1 MLQNR
6 KYLLFFKII
15 IVFVLPAVI
24 CFYLYPI
31 TKEEV
36 RLEKQVNKE
45 YILSVPNINDQF
57 PKFLLANLLNIP
69 LNLDWYDICVL
80 NQMSVSL
87 NNRELTKDEKQEAG
101 IGLSVIIYDLEKQ
114 SILGKIATTTPHE
127 TIKCIKFNAT
137 VDKGFTW
144 KTYDMEARITVY
156 KKGKGL
162 LVSSGSMS
170 MGDSKLF
177 VRNNRLA
184 LSLRYITLFLI
195 WWGIILLVRGILGFV
210 FSRKINK
217 TINMKQ
223 DLHKEKSLKY
233 LLFYILLVFV
243 IFIFVLSK
251 IYGFKVASEIIQS
264 LGIGLGSFFA
274 GLAGLTAFL
283 EWHNNKT
290 KRAEKYIEE
299 LKGRYPRKLLSRKK
313 IRIMRKVDTNM
324 IYLLDERDKTSR
336 WFQDQEAR
344 KDLGFSSSDTSGDI
358 SENDLAEYSEDD
370 PIVSKKNYK
379 IIN

>member
-1 MLQNR
+1 
-6 KYLLFFKII
+6 
-15 IVFVLPAVI
+15 
-24 CFYLYPI
+24 
-31 TKEEV
+31 
-36 RLEKQVNKE
+36 
-45 YILSVPNINDQF
+45 
-57 PKFLLANLLNIP
+57 
-69 LNLDWYDICVL
+69 
-80 NQMSVSL
+80 
-87 NNRELTKDEKQEAG
+87 
-101 IGLSVIIYDLEKQ
+101 
-114 SILGKIATTTPHE
+114 
-127 TIKCIKFNAT
+127 
-137 VDKGFTW
+137 
-144 KTYDMEARITVY
+144 
-156 KKGKGL
+156 
-162 LVSSGSMS
+162 
-170 MGDSKLF
+170 
-177 VRNNRLA
+177 
-184 LSLRYITLFLI
+184 
-195 WWGIILLVRGILGFV
+195 
-210 FSRKINK
+210 
-217 TINMKQ
+217 MKQ

-299 LKGRYPRKLLSRKK
+299 VKGRYPRKLLSRKK